1 MAFDSSLRAFNFCG
15 ISARQWGWGSPRHSY
30 VISGIPETAQLSDHV
45 YAQGP
50 SACNQCDNVNN
61 RNNRDMDL
69 LLSEDALSN
78 IIKQSKYNLEEN
90 LLMCF
95 LF

>member
-1 MAFDSSLRAFNFCG
+1 MG
-15 ISARQWGWGSPRHSY
+15 ESPPRSY

-45 YAQGP
+45 CAQGP
-50 SACNQCDNVNN
+50 SASDQCDNVNN
-61 RNNRDMDL
+61 RNKRDMDL

-95 LF
+95 LV